1 MLLISYLQ
9 ILFTTTH
16 FFNFYNNIYKTHKT
30 KKKIGTVKISND
42 IILFLIV
49 FVKNNFKKVINSII
63 NGKSTSNTTNVL
75 LT

>member
-30 KKKIGTVKISND
+30 KKNIGTEKISND

-49 FVKNNFKKVINSII
+49 FVKNNFYKLIYSTIY
-63 NGKSTSNTTNVL
+63 GK
-75 LT
+75 